1 MRTVSPARAISCRGL
16 PCQPAAAAGRV
27 QLPRTHMAWPGAACS
42 SRSASVRSVSPP
54 SELVGRRNRKPRG
67 WRTNRSTAQCTPTPV
82 PEKVKA
88 FGSASPVVHLS
99 WHVGPANPQ
108 LPVFLPCRIS
118 PKLAGQAST
127 SACLRLQCQRTQFSC
142 EKYLLSFV
150 NNQTQTC
157 KIKEK
162 SDPTPN

>member
-1 MRTVSPARAISCRGL
+1 
-16 PCQPAAAAGRV
+16 
-27 QLPRTHMAWPGAACS
+27 
-42 SRSASVRSVSPP
+42 
-54 SELVGRRNRKPRG
+54 
-67 WRTNRSTAQCTPTPV
+67 V